1 MLGCRRDVW
10 TDLQKILRVRRI
22 PELSER
28 EGGEAGPAG
37 WNSGSGEEG
46 SYGEVKRYAT
56 RCDYRVPLK
65 GGGNCVI
72 GNLTAES
79 RITDYTNYRVSSI
92 KKISWSNLFDSD
104 NT

>member
-56 RCDYRVPLK
+56 RCDHRVPLK

-79 RITDYTNYRVSSI
+79 RNITPELRKILKLLGKEYENYYV
-92 KKISWSNLFDSD
+92 
-104 NT
+104 

>member
-56 RCDYRVPLK
+56 RCDHRVPLK

-79 RITDYTNYRVSSI
+79 RVNAYNMLIAMVA
-92 KKISWSNLFDSD
+92 
-104 NT
+104 